1 MNIKVINSDKTY
13 KCILTYHDDEYNTD
27 YMLYTDNSYN
37 KDNSLKVY
45 LSKYNP
51 LSKEMIAQAI
61 EDKKEYYAKISD
73 KIWEY
78 AEPRFQEYKSFGRS
92 IYT

>member
-61 EDKKEYYAKISD
+61 EDKKEYKKI
-73 KIWEY
+73 KTIMN
-78 AEPRFQEYKSFGRS
+78 S
-92 IYT
+92 ILLNMNNQQ